1 MTTLTTP
8 LQSAGSA
15 AAPLRTGIALAVTV
29 AVLYTLCTLAWLAAP
44 GAFLGFMNNLF
55 HGIDFSPLLKP
66 APFSWGGFIEALL
79 VMSVWAFLAGTFFA
93 WGYRRLVR

>member
-1 MTTLTTP
+1 MTTLTAP

-15 AAPLRTGIALAVTV
+15 AGPLRTGVSLAVTV
-29 AVLYTLCTLAWLAAP
+29 AVFYASCTLAWLAAP
-44 GAFLGFMNNLF
+44 GPFLGFMNNLF

-93 WGYRRLVR
+93 WVHRRLAR